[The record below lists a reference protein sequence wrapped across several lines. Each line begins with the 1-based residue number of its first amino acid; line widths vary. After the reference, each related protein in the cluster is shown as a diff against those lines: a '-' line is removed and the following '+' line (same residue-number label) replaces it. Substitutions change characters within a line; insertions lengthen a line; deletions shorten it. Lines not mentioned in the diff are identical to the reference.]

1 MVSWLGMSTLY
12 NDLHR
17 LHLRQD
23 TLAHLQAAGIYTLA
37 QLAALSPDQLRTFK
51 GIKST
56 AEQVHAKARALHAA
70 QPIWHGRLPPHC
82 IDPGYMF
89 DIETIPYTEE
99 IWSIGWCD
107 PDGQLFTAVCAGVEE
122 PVTATLPDG
131 RAVLLTPD
139 SATLWASF
147 AAAIPAD
154 SRPVYHWTGF
164 DTGVMRKTAAPDV
177 QNHFLP
183 RSQDLHRVYKNAVCF
198 PVENGSLKTVAGWL
212 GFGWSAY
219 AAWDQAYYDYRRF
232 LTTGD
237 GEALARAC
245 CYQRDDV
252 EAMRVVWAWL
262 VANDPTR

>member
-1 MVSWLGMSTLY
+1 MSIPYT
-12 NDLHR
+12 DLHR

-23 TLAHLQAAGIYTLA
+23 TLAHLQALGIYTIA

-56 AEQVHAKARALHAA
+56 AGQVHAKACALHAQ
-70 QPIWHGRLPPHC
+70 QPIWHGHLPPIC
-82 IDPGYMF
+82 ADPGYMF
-89 DIETIPYTEE
+89 DIETIPYTEQ

-107 PDGQLFTAVCAGVEE
+107 PDGQLYTAVCAPIEE

-131 RAVLLTPD
+131 RAVLLVPD
-139 SATLWASF
+139 PDQLWAAF
-147 AAAIPAD
+147 AEAIPVD

-164 DTGVMRKTAAPDV
+164 DTSVMRKTAAESV
-177 QNHFLP
+177 CAHILP

-219 AAWDQAYYDYRRF
+219 AAWDQAYDDYRCF

-237 GEALARAC
+237 GAALARAC
-245 CYQRDDV
+245 SYQRDDV
-252 EAMRVVWAWL
+252 EAMRVVWSWL
-262 VANDPTR
+262 VANAPAR